1 MKIFEVVEI
10 QEALDIKRV
19 GDVWRII
26 DTSTG
31 DFASEIIFT
40 SAGEAEQARDAMKA
54 KAPATADP
62 DTKTADPDT
71 KKGKSIKPGVRPGT
85 PTRGMLSKGQQKK
98 LARTGKINYKGKVY
112 TTKQVMAATAQA
124 KRLAKVKTD
133 IEIDKKD
140 TGTQSDSKTKTRFQR
155 VRNWLSSFGKSGV
168 FKLVFMLVTLNQLT
182 KAFSAYMAVLEEP
195 EVDFDQSHP
204 RAKKAYVEL
213 RDAVVTAM
221 AATISGAA
229 ASVAFM
235 IGVLKNV
242 ILIGGP
248 VGYIT
253 GVVLGFGAGY
263 AIDWFVGK
271 IVEKSKLAY
280 WLADTMILENFLSPT
295 ALKTYAQGYEK
306 TMTGIGNTVSD
317 SIIESSVASDV
328 KTSAEEV
335 AAELKADPVVRKAAK
350 KLGGKVSKSKAIAM
364 LDAEASKQS

>member
-40 SAGEAEQARDAMKA
+40 SAGDAEQARDSMKA
-54 KAPATADP
+54 KAPATTDP
-62 DTKTADPDT
+62 ETDPDT
-71 KKGKSIKPGVRPGT
+71 KKDKKIKPGVRPGT
-85 PTRGMLSKGQQKK
+85 PTRGMLSKGQLRK
-98 LARTGKINYKGKVY
+98 LSKTGKINYKGKVY

-140 TGTQSDSKTKTRFQR
+140 TDTGTQSDSKTKKRFKR
-155 VRNWLSSFGKSGV
+155 VLNWLGSFSKTGV
-168 FKLVFMLVTLNQLT
+168 FQLVFMLVTLDQLT

-213 RDAVVTAM
+213 RDEVVTAM
-221 AATISGAA
+221 GATISSAA

-242 ILIGGP
+242 IALGGP

-253 GVVLGFGAGY
+253 GVVLGWGAGY

-280 WLADTMILENFLSPT
+280 WLADTLIFENFLSPT

-335 AAELKADPVVRKAAK
+335 AAELKADPVVRKAAE